1 MANTPLSTYKTIP
14 VADLSTRPS
23 SALTND
29 ESTKIDTI
37 LSNFFTYFKAKHSS

>member
-14 VADLSTRPS
+14 VADLYTRPS

-29 ESTKIDTI
+29 ESTKSDTI
-37 LSNFFTYFKAKHSS
+37 LSSFFTYFKAKHS